1 MVLLEPSLVAKDLQE
16 PFKLVFHLQHL
27 PKLVLVIMDCSLVL
41 LEPSLVVM
49 DLQEPFRLVFHLQ
62 HLPKLVLVVMNSNMV
77 LLEPHMEHS
86 LVLVTM
92 DLPMVLLEP
101 LMESSLVVKDPQASF
116 NMLVFHLQHL
126 PKLVFS
132 LQQLLRMALVTMDH
146 PMDSKDQV
154 DMFFLLEMQQVEHL
168 LQSRDMVD
176 RS

>member
-27 PKLVLVIMDCSLVL
+27 PKLVL
-41 LEPSLVVM
+41 
-49 DLQEPFRLVFHLQ
+49 
-62 HLPKLVLVVMNSNMV
+62 
-77 LLEPHMEHS
+77 
-86 LVLVTM
+86 
-92 DLPMVLLEP
+92 
-101 LMESSLVVKDPQASF
+101 
-116 NMLVFHLQHL
+116 
-126 PKLVFS
+126 S